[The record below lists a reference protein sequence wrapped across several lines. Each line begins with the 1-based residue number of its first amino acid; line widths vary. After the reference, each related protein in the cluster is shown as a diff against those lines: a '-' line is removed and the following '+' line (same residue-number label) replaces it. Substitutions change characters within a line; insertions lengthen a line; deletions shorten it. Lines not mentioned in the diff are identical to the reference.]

1 MPYQLSDPTT
11 CHPALVARPATVP
24 ASPVT
29 PELLNTSTTTFERSI
44 AGLAGLVWRGLGG
57 WYVEW
62 WALGLRCALGSTSCS
77 VGAE

>member
-24 ASPVT
+24 ARPVM
-29 PELLNTSTTTFERSI
+29 PELLNTSTTTLERSI
-44 AGLAGLVWRGLGG
+44 TGLAGLSGLVWRGFGR

-62 WALGLRCALGSTSCS
+62 
-77 VGAE
+77 